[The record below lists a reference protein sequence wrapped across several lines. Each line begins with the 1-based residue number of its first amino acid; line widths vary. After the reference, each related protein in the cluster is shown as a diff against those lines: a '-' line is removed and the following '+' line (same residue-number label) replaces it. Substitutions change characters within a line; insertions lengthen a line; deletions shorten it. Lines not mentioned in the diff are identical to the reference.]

1 MNPTGQPMGMP
12 APSAPS
18 GSAQTA
24 LNVPSILILVMA
36 GLGIL
41 FGLVG
46 LVSGGG
52 TIPPQLL
59 DNPQLTPQIREMLMK
74 FSGAGRFGNVIGIA
88 LDGLMIYGALQM
100 RQLKSFGLAMTSA
113 ILVMLPCA
121 GCCCLL
127 GLPVGIWALVTLNKP
142 EVKSAFS

>member
-18 GSAQTA
+18 GSAQDA
-24 LNVPSILILVMA
+24 LNVPSILIMVMA
-36 GLGIL
+36 GIGVLSALYG
-41 FGLVG
+41 V
-46 LVSGGG
+46 VAGGG
-52 TIPPQLL
+52 IPPAVL
-59 DNPQLTPQIREMLMK
+59 DNPQLTPEMRSLLTK
-74 FSGAGRFGNVIGIA
+74 FAGGGRFVNVISLGI
-88 LDGLMIYGALQM
+88 DGLMIYGAMQM
-100 RQLKSFGLAMTSA
+100 RQLKSFGLAMASA

-142 EVKSAFS
+142 EVKSAFT

>member
-18 GSAQTA
+18 GSAQDA

-41 FGLVG
+41 FGLFG

-59 DNPQLTPQIREMLMK
+59 DNPQFTPQMREMMTK
-74 FSGAGRFGNVIGIA
+74 FSGAGRFGNIIGLA

-100 RQLKSFGLAMTSA
+100 RQLKSFGLAMTSS

-142 EVKSAFS
+142 EVKSAFT

>member
-18 GSAQTA
+18 GSAQEA
-24 LNVPSILILVMA
+24 LNVPSILIMVMA
-36 GLGIL
+36 GIGIL
-41 FGLVG
+41 SALYGIVA
-46 LVSGGG
+46 GGG
-52 TIPPQLL
+52 LPPALL
-59 DNPQLTPQIREMLMK
+59 ENPQFTPEMRSMLTK
-74 FSGAGRFGNVIGIA
+74 FAGGGRIMNVVSLG

-100 RQLKSFGLAMTSA
+100 RQLKNFGLAMASS
-113 ILVMLPCA
+113 IIVMIPCA

-142 EVKSAFS
+142 EVKSAFT

>member
-18 GSAQTA
+18 GSAQDA
-24 LNVPSILILVMA
+24 LNVPSILIMVMA
-36 GLGIL
+36 GIGVLSALYGI
-41 FGLVG
+41 VA
-46 LVSGGG
+46 GGS
-52 TIPPQLL
+52 IPPQLL
-59 DNPQLTPQIREMLMK
+59 DNPQFTPQMREMMTK
-74 FSGAGRFGNVIGIA
+74 FAGGGRIMNFVGLV
-88 LDGLMIYGALQM
+88 LDGVMIYGALQM
-100 RQLKSFGLAMTSA
+100 RSLKSFGLAMASA
-113 ILVMLPCA
+113 ILIMLPCS

>member
-18 GSAQTA
+18 GSAQDA
-24 LNVPSILILVMA
+24 LNVPAILIMVMA
-36 GLGIL
+36 GIGIL
-41 FGLVG
+41 SALYGLVA
-46 LVSGGG
+46 GGG
-52 TIPPQLL
+52 LPPQVLN
-59 DNPQLTPQIREMLMK
+59 NPQLTPEMRSMLMK
-74 FSGAGRFGNVIGIA
+74 FAGGGRFVNVISLG

-100 RQLKSFGLAMTSA
+100 RALKSFGLAMTSA

-142 EVKSAFS
+142 EVKSAFT